1 MLKLKQTRKVRKQY
15 EPEDE
20 LVLVM
25 DTPDLDAMEHEAFRL
40 NTEVWLDE
48 VLGLGGG
55 EQAVFDFCLEMQ

>member
-1 MLKLKQTRKVRKQY
+1 MLKLKQARKARKQY

-48 VLGLGGG
+48 VLGLGVK
-55 EQAVFDFCLEMQ
+55 E